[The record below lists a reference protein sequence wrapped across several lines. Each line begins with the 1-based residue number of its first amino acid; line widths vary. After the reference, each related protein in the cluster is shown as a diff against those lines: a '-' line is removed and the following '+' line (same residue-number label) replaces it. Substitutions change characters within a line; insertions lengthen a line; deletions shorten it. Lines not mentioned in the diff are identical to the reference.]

1 MILDTLK
8 QDLIESQKG
17 GEAAKLS
24 LLRYLLA
31 AIKNKEIE
39 LRPMGKELNDEEI
52 LKVIKKQIKQHN
64 DSIENF
70 KLGKRD
76 DLVQKETVE
85 LVILEDYYKKF
96 APVPQN

>member
-8 QDLIESQKG
+8 QELIESQKSH
-17 GEAAKLS
+17 EAAKLE

-52 LKVIKKQIKQHN
+52 LKVIKKQIKQRN

-70 KLGKRD
+70 RLGKRD
-76 DLVQKETVE
+76 DLVQKENVE
-85 LVILEDYYKKF
+85 LGILEDYYKKF
-96 APVPQN
+96 APAPLN

>member
-52 LKVIKKQIKQHN
+52 LKVIKKQIKQRN

-76 DLVQKETVE
+76 DLVQKENTE

-96 APVPQN
+96 APAPQN